1 MDNIIE
7 TENLT
12 KRYGG
17 VPVVRDVTL
26 AVPQG
31 SVYGF
36 IGPNGAGKSTTM
48 TMLLGLVKP
57 SGGSVRLLGREMNA
71 ENRLALLRQT
81 A

>member
-36 IGPNGAGKSTTM
+36 IGPNGAGK
-48 TMLLGLVKP
+48 
-57 SGGSVRLLGREMNA
+57 R
-71 ENRLALLRQT
+71 
-81 A
+81 